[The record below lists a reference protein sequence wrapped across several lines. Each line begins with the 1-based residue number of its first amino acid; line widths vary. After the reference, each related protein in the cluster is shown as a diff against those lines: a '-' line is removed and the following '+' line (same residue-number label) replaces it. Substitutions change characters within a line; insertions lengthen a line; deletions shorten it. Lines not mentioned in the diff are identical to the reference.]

1 MKFRTRN
8 YLKTIDFGQISEYEF
23 LREKDIYGFAAIY
36 LWRCYQESNT
46 SNEVDIENYTVLA
59 ELDFQLGTTASE
71 QLFHILNQ
79 TTQLD
84 IIKV

>member
-8 YLKTIDFGQISEYEF
+8 YLKTIDFGQINEYEC
-23 LREKDIYGFAAIY
+23 LRKNYIYGFAGIY
-36 LWRCYQESNT
+36 LWRCHREAKT
-46 SNEVDIENYTVLA
+46 SDEVDVDIYTLLA
-59 ELDFQLGTTASE
+59 ELDFKLGTTASE
-71 QLFHILNQ
+71 QLFNILNA